1 MSRQHHFQQTP
12 LVFSRRVWTLPV
24 MHLVPSFLTGSSFRA
39 RGRGC
44 IMNYG
49 REQIETERAIIS
61 QVSKI
66 IVGLSILL

>member
-1 MSRQHHFQQTP
+1 
-12 LVFSRRVWTLPV
+12 
-24 MHLVPSFLTGSSFRA
+24 
-39 RGRGC
+39 
-44 IMNYG
+44 MNYG